1 MARSFIAPIRLVRFA
16 ALAALAV
23 TAAVACAPGDDGHTP
38 KLRKGAP
45 STSKA
50 ATEPGDADGGPVATE
65 TAPPADASP
74 PGPAEVYVSDLD
86 FTSTNGFGPLE
97 KDMSNG
103 EDAPNDGKMMSLGGT
118 TYSKGLGVHADSEVT
133 IALGGAYKTFLSDVG
148 VDDEVED
155 RGSVVFQ
162 VLVDGTIEFDSGV
175 MTGASETQKV
185 SVDVTG
191 KQELKL
197 IVTSGGDDNG
207 ADHADWANARLV
219 K

>member
-1 MARSFIAPIRLVRFA
+1 MPFV
-16 ALAALAV
+16 ALAAIV
-23 TAAVACAPGDDGHTP
+23 GVACAPDEGHTP
-38 KLRKGAP
+38 KLRKGTP
-45 STSKA
+45 SSSKA
-50 ATEPGDADGGPVATE
+50 ATEPGDADAGVVAAEPE
-65 TAPPADASP
+65 TAPAVDASA
-74 PGPAEVYVSDLD
+74 PAPVEVYVSDLD
-86 FTSTNGFGPLE
+86 FTSTNGYGPLE

-133 IALGGAYKTFLSDVG
+133 VALGGAYKTFLADIG

-162 VLVDGTIEFDSGV
+162 VLVDGTQEFDSGV
-175 MTGASETQKV
+175 MTGASETKKV

-197 IVTSGGDDNG
+197 IVTIGGDDNA